1 MEKRSRPVRKTP
13 RLDAEE
19 LREATRLLESLVEDR
34 RLLDA
39 LPKDEA
45 VRLKKAAGRLSR
57 PDRLEQM
64 KTAKR
69 ARVERKKRLAKA
81 DRSVR
86 GKSRIRRVRAEKVF
100 KAPGRVPDDKLPPY
114 RRLNRPRNCYVCHE
128 PFDRLH
134 FFYDCMCPDC
144 AELNYAKRF
153 QTASLDGW
161 TALITGGRLKIG
173 QQAAL
178 KMLRAGARVVV
189 TTRFPH
195 DAAVRYASEDD
206 YDVWSDRL
214 HVHGLDLRHVP
225 SVEIFARYLCSTLGR
240 LDVIINNAAQ
250 TVRRP
255 PGFYV
260 HLLDREA
267 AAASSLG
274 EKAAKL
280 LEAREACRA
289 ALGGIPPLPG
299 AKDISAGKGLLAWQ
313 TGVTG
318 IGIRAAAHLS
328 QIPYS
333 YDDAALGADVFPEG
347 KLDADLQQVDKRTHN
362 TWRMALQE
370 VPTPEL
376 VETTLI
382 NAVAPFILN
391 GKLKPLMLRHRTGA
405 QHIVNVSAME
415 GSFSR
420 KTKTDKHPHTNM
432 AKAALNMMT
441 LTSAPDYLK
450 DGIHMNAVDTGWVT
464 DEDPMRHSMR
474 KQAEHDFQPPLDI
487 VDGAARVC
495 DPFFHGLITGEH
507 VWGKFLKDY
516 RPICW

>member
-1 MEKRSRPVRKTP
+1 VEEKSAIESEPSGTGP
-13 RLDAEE
+13 EE
-19 LREATRLLESLVEDR
+19 LRRVTRILEALVDDRGLLG
-34 RLLDA
+34 A
-39 LPKDEA
+39 LPEEEA
-45 VRLKKAAGRLSR
+45 VRLKTAAGRLSR

-64 KTAKR
+64 KAAKQ
-69 ARVERKKRLAKA
+69 ARSDRRRRLVQA
-81 DRSVR
+81 DREIR
-86 GKSRIRRVRAEKVF
+86 AESRIRRVRAEKIF
-100 KAPGRVPDDKLPPY
+100 KAPGRITPDKMPPY
-114 RRLNRPRNCYVCHE
+114 RKLNESRNCYVCHQG
-128 PFDRLH
+128 FDRLH

-144 AELNYAKRF
+144 AEFNYAKRF
-153 QTASLDGW
+153 QTARLDGR

-178 KMLRAGARVVV
+178 MMLRAGARVLV

-195 DAAVRYASEDD
+195 DAAVRYAGEDD
-206 YDVWSDRL
+206 YDLWADRL

-225 SVEIFARYLCSTLGR
+225 SVEIFTRYLDSALDR
-240 LDVIINNAAQ
+240 LDIIINNAAQ

-255 PGFYV
+255 PGFYS

-267 AAASSLG
+267 AAAPSLG
-274 EKAAKL
+274 DKAAKL
-280 LEAREACRA
+280 LEQREACRT
-289 ALGGIPPLPG
+289 ALGGIPALPG
-299 AKDISAGKGLLAWQ
+299 VEDVSSGKGLLAWQ
-313 TGVTG
+313 TGVAG

-333 YDDAALGADVFPEG
+333 YDDAALGREVFPAG

-362 TWRMALQE
+362 TWRMRLAE

-391 GKLKPLMLRHRTGA
+391 SKLKGLMLRRRTGE

-420 KTKTDKHPHTNM
+420 RTKTDKHPHTNM

-441 LTSAPDYLK
+441 LTSAPDYQT

-464 DEDPMRHSMR
+464 DEDPMQHSLR
-474 KQAEHDFQPPLDI
+474 KREVHDFEPPLDV

-495 DPFFHGLITGEH
+495 DPFFHGLLTGEH

-516 RPICW
+516 RQVPW